1 MLLTNYKISED
12 RKSIRFDVPLIEG
25 KVYAIDF
32 RDQRNAEG
40 ELLGNNTLYYTLN
53 KKRSP
58 LHPTVNLLENDGFQ
72 INKQWQLQD
81 GVLSPSETPGGIIY
95 TKDSYE
101 DFALT
106 LEYKT
111 SKECNSGVFFRTDPK
126 NPVQG
131 GMEIQIA
138 SPRLYRGKH
147 VVGALFDAKE
157 PVSQNSKPDGEWNTF
172 HLTCIGSRLIA
183 TINGR
188 KVQTADLNAWVTPN
202 QNPDGSKNKFNKAL
216 KDFSRTGH
224 IGLQYHGQDISFRN
238 ITIQNLK

>member
-1 MLLTNYKISED
+1 MAAA
-12 RKSIRFDVPLIEG
+12 RRRARPV
-25 KVYAIDF
+25 
-32 RDQRNAEG
+32 RDTG
-40 ELLGNNTLYYTLN
+40 WHHLHH
-53 KKRSP
+53 RS
-58 LHPTVNLLENDGFQ
+58 
-72 INKQWQLQD
+72 
-81 GVLSPSETPGGIIY
+81 
-95 TKDSYE
+95 SYE

-138 SPRLYRGKH
+138 SPGLYRGKH

-202 QNPDGSKNKFNKAL
+202 QNPDGSKNKFNRGTQGLLQNTGTSVCNTTGRTSPSAISRC
-216 KDFSRTGH
+216 KDSNDT
-224 IGLQYHGQDISFRN
+224 
-238 ITIQNLK
+238 